1 MEAKEALIDIKDE
14 FIRSPETDPL
24 RTNEPEE
31 PLKNKRKAGPQ
42 TTKNPDV
49 KVLLSNYWMEG
60 KQKPKS
66 EKRKTRMRGEI
77 FKIEVR
83 DEN

>member
-1 MEAKEALIDIKDE
+1 MKTKETLNDIKGE
-14 FIRSPETDPL
+14 FIRSPKMDQL
-24 RTNEPEE
+24 NSNEAEE

-77 FKIEVR
+77 FKIGVR